1 MREANARI
9 QQHERLAVSLDG
21 RQIASV
27 VVGALVILAVVF
39 VLGLNVGRQ
48 IGARQAEAARAGSL
62 DALDHA
68 PSGPSVPETSL
79 TFHDRLTKAKPES
92 APPAAASAAPPQAP
106 PAQPQATAPA
116 EKPTAEKALPAEKPG
131 AVAEAVKPAPAPA
144 AVPKPAAPAP
154 AAAPAG
160 AFTIQLGASS
170 DRAEADRMAAHFEAF
185 NPRVEAADVSGKR
198 VWRVRV
204 GSFDSK
210 DAAARYLA
218 DVTRETGAKGWVTSS
233 H

>member
-62 DALDHA
+62 DALDHVPA
-68 PSGPSVPETSL
+68 GPSVPETSL

-106 PAQPQATAPA
+106 PAQPQPAAPA
-116 EKPTAEKALPAEKPG
+116 EKPL
-131 AVAEAVKPAPAPA
+131 AVAEAPKPAPDAT
-144 AVPKPAAPAP
+144 PAP
-154 AAAPAG
+154 ATPVKPTVPASASAAAG

-170 DRAEADRMAAHFEAF
+170 DRAEADRIAAHFEAF
-185 NPRVEAADVSGKR
+185 NPRVEAAEVSGKR

-218 DVTRETGAKGWVTSS
+218 DITRETGAKGWVTPSR
-233 H
+233 